1 MNGGVLS
8 PFSAVSFFATFV
20 LVFVLIFRPQEI
32 WPFLEDFHLL
42 DVLTGLAGL
51 GVAWDFA
58 TEKAKNAYSPQLPF
72 LGAFVASSYFS
83 SAVFL
88 GREGLSLATT
98 RSAIAT
104 AAMLVVMYGTRT
116 FARLQA
122 LMALLVVLAVFVAGV
137 AVHQGHSEPVC
148 IELPVSAGESIDTD
162 PGTSDGRNCTTRHD
176 CTENGK
182 TEVDYVC
189 ERIGLFKT
197 VSVQRRVRWRGQLGD
212 PNEMSVYL
220 GIVIPLLFAMNAG
233 LKKKWATGVALAML
247 GLILYAV
254 ILTQSRGGQL
264 VLGAV
269 FAIYFFSRF
278 RWKGL
283 LAAATLALP
292 VVLLG
297 GRAGEAADS
306 STDERLDILYDG
318 VTEFLHRPLFGL
330 GIDQFFEIRRMT
342 AHNSYLLVAVE
353 LGLLGMFAWTGLLWM
368 SVRIPLTV
376 VRDGPPD
383 LNPEVRR
390 LAMALVVSWV
400 GMAIGIFFLSF
411 TYKQLLFVWLGM
423 SGALYGVV
431 KAEHPSFEVRIER
444 KDILGIAAF
453 DIVLLV
459 LLFAYTRL
467 KPM

>member
-1 MNGGVLS
+1 VLS
-8 PFSAVSFFATFV
+8 PVSPVSFFATFA

-32 WPFLEDFHLL
+32 WPFLEDFRLL
-42 DVLTGLAGL
+42 DVLTGLAAI

-83 SAVFL
+83 SLLLL
-88 GREGLSLATT
+88 GREGLGLATT

-104 AAMLVVMYGTRT
+104 AAMLVVMYGTRSLV
-116 FARLQA
+116 RLRA

-137 AVHQGHSEPVC
+137 AVHQAQVEPVC
-148 IELPVSAGESIDTD
+148 IELPISAGESIDSD
-162 PGTSDGRNCTTRHD
+162 PGTSDGRNCTTKHD
-176 CTENGK
+176 CAENGK
-182 TEVDYVC
+182 TEIDYVC

-197 VSVQRRVRWRGQLGD
+197 VSIQRRVRWRGQLGD
-212 PNEMSVYL
+212 PNELSVYL
-220 GIVIPLLFAMNAG
+220 GIVIPLLFAISAG
-233 LKKKWATGVALAML
+233 LKNKWATGGAFAML
-247 GLILYAV
+247 ALILYAI

-264 VLGAV
+264 VVGAV
-269 FAIYFFSRF
+269 FGIYFFSRF

-297 GRAGEAADS
+297 GREGIAADS
-306 STDERLDILYDG
+306 STDERLELLYDA
-318 VTEFLHRPLFGL
+318 VTEFMHRPFFGV
-330 GIDQFFEIRRMT
+330 GIDQFYEIRRMT

-353 LGLLGMFAWTGLLWM
+353 LGLPGMFAWTGLCWM
-368 SVRIPLTV
+368 SVKIPLAV
-376 VRDGPPD
+376 VRNAPAGLRPD
-383 LNPEVRR
+383 VRR
-390 LAMALVVSWV
+390 LAMALIVSWV

-431 KAEHPSFEVRIER
+431 KADHPDFEVRIER
-444 KDILGIAAF
+444 KDLLGIAIF
-453 DIVLLV
+453 DLVLLA